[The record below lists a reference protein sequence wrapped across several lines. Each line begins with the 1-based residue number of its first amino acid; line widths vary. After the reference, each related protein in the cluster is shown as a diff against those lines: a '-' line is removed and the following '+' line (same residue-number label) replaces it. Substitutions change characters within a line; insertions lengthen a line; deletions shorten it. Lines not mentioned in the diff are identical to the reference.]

1 MGCGGHYKHIS
12 GRGGTDNT
20 TTGPSAATVCTLGC
34 DSTGHQDTTL
44 LLLCIPAGS
53 LCACSQSSVSALQYL
68 ASVISHGDL
77 GRAIHL
83 QPATIPAL
91 CLGAD
96 HCGHKANVLVWRL
109 VPWCQ
114 DSQAR
119 HIHSFRHIT
128 WLHSFGDLL
137 VCEFCPLLVRF
148 KILMQP
154 ELIELLKRK
163 KIVLLIIGIGTLSIH
178 SDVCPK
184 PHKMLFVSA
193 SRYSFLHVD
202 I

>member
-1 MGCGGHYKHIS
+1 MVVMGCGGHYKHIS

-20 TTGPSAATVCTLGC
+20 TTGPGAATVCTLGC

-91 CLGAD
+91 CLGAATAAIKLMCWCEVWS
-96 HCGHKANVLVWRL
+96 HGVRTVRPGTFIHSVTSHGYTVLVIY
-109 VPWCQ
+109 WCVN
-114 DSQAR
+114 
-119 HIHSFRHIT
+119 F
-128 WLHSFGDLL
+128 
-137 VCEFCPLLVRF
+137 
-148 KILMQP
+148 
-154 ELIELLKRK
+154 
-163 KIVLLIIGIGTLSIH
+163 VL
-178 SDVCPK
+178 
-184 PHKMLFVSA
+184 F
-193 SRYSFLHVD
+193 
-202 I
+202 